1 MKILVVSDT
10 HRRDENFLHVM
21 DKIGPVDMVVHCGD
35 VEGSERLI
43 EKAAGC
49 PVYMVRGNN
58 DFISPM
64 PRETEFMIGNYKVW
78 LTHGHNYCVYMN
90 YETIK
95 QEARDREVD
104 IVMCGHTHKPVI
116 DIGRNLTLLNPG
128 SMSYPRQEGR
138 RPSYIIIEI
147 DREGKA
153 HYTINFL

>member
-1 MKILVVSDT
+1 MKILIVSDT
-10 HRRDENFLHVM
+10 HRRNENFFRTL
-21 DKIGPVDMVVHCGD
+21 DKVAPVDLVVHCGD

-43 EKAAGC
+43 EEAAGC
-49 PVYMVRGNN
+49 PVQMVRGNN

-64 PRETEFMIGNYKVW
+64 PREVEFMIGKYKVF

-95 QEARDREVD
+95 QEARDREAD

-116 DIGRNLTLLNPG
+116 DIEKNLTLLNPG

-138 RPSYIIIEI
+138 RPSYILMEL
-147 DREGKA
+147 DKDGEA
-153 HYTINFL
+153 HYTINYL

>member
-1 MKILVVSDT
+1 
-10 HRRDENFLHVM
+10 
-21 DKIGPVDMVVHCGD
+21 
-35 VEGSERLI
+35 
-43 EKAAGC
+43 
-49 PVYMVRGNN
+49 
-58 DFISPM
+58 
-64 PRETEFMIGNYKVW
+64 
-78 LTHGHNYCVYMN
+78 MN
-90 YETIK
+90 YEIIK

-138 RPSYIIIEI
+138 RPSYIIMEI